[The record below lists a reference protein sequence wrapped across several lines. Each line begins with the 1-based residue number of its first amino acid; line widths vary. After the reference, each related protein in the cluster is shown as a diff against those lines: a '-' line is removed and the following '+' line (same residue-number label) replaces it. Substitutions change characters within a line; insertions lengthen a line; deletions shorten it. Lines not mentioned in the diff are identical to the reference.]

1 MKSDFHHPWV
11 TKKLFVPLM
20 IFIIYLFILGDKK
33 WSPLMSM
40 GLTKND
46 MGGVHG
52 YSLFGRLK
60 RIHVV
65 QMGD

>member
-1 MKSDFHHPWV
+1 MGDKKTICAIDDFYY
-11 TKKLFVPLM
+11 F
-20 IFIIYLFILGDKK
+20 FILGDKK